1 MNAAWWEGI
10 ARFMSDYW
18 WVLLII
24 VVLALTA
31 YFTRTT
37 GCPRCQGQRVRRPI
51 PC

>member
-10 ARFMSDYW
+10 ARFMCDYW

-31 YFTRTT
+31 YFTRSYWLPALT
-37 GCPRCQGQRVRRPI
+37 GAMSS
-51 PC
+51 